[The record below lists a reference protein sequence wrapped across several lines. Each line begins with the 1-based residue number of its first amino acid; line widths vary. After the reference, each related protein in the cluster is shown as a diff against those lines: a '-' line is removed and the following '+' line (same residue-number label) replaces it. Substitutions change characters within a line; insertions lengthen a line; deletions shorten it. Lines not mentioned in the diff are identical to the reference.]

1 MTVVEARR
9 LIINPAFRGRGDWL
23 AKSWRRRLRPKVLL
37 LLLVALCFA
46 GGVAAAGALVL
57 ADYRDSRAAAE
68 AATRHQARLLQEF
81 VARTLDATELMVRR
95 LGDQLTAPS
104 VGQLSADQQ
113 VALRAALVAS
123 PHLAN
128 LVVVDGRGL
137 VVADGL
143 GKLAAAASLVHHD
156 WVRAVL
162 GSDGSNLSLSQAGL
176 DEASGKVVFPV
187 SLALRDA
194 RGRLL
199 GAVAAQVDIRTL
211 AALIDE
217 QDVAA
222 ARPGLALY
230 RMDGALLAAHPL
242 SAADMGRNLSGSPLF
257 STHLPEAASGTFVT
271 APGDGDLRIISY
283 RSIPGRNLVVCAG
296 VSVEEAMAPW
306 RQRSWVTLMTSVLV
320 LGLLAA
326 LSRVMA
332 REIRRDRMVNQAL
345 RAANRDLSR
354 SNTDLEQFAYVASH
368 DLKEPLRNIA
378 SYVQLLQRRY
388 QGRLDEDAD
397 AFIGY
402 TVDGVRRMQMI
413 INELLVYSRIGTGPL
428 TRGPVQTGVVVS
440 TVLANLKVVIAE
452 AGAVVEVKGPLP
464 VVVGDA
470 GQLTSVFQNLI
481 SNGLKYRRDD
491 VRPELTV
498 AVAEQGEF
506 WHFSIID
513 NGIGIDAHYHRQ
525 IFELFKRLHAR
536 DRYSG
541 TGIGLAVCQR
551 VIERHGGEIWVDS
564 VPGQGATF
572 HFTLPKS

>member
-1 MTVVEARR
+1 M
-9 LIINPAFRGRGDWL
+9 
-23 AKSWRRRLRPKVLL
+23 AKSWRRRLRPKFVLL
-37 LLLVALCFA
+37 LLFALCFA
-46 GGVAAAGALVL
+46 GGVGAAGALVM

-95 LGDQLTAPS
+95 LGDQLTTPP
-104 VGQLSADQQ
+104 VGSLNAEQNA
-113 VALRAALVAS
+113 ALRAALAAS

-128 LVVVDGRGL
+128 LVVVDGRGQ
-137 VVADGL
+137 VVTDGL
-143 GKLAAAASLVHHD
+143 AKLPAATSLVQHE

-162 GSDGSNLSLSQAGL
+162 GGETSSLSLSQAGL
-176 DEASGKVVFPV
+176 DEASGKVVFSV
-187 SLALRDA
+187 SLALRDV

-199 GAVAAQVDIRTL
+199 GAVAALVDIQTL

-217 QDVAA
+217 QDMAA
-222 ARPGLALY
+222 ARPSLALY

-242 SAADMGRNLSGSPLF
+242 SAADMGRNMSGLPLF
-257 STHLPEAASGTFVT
+257 STHLPEAASGTFAT
-271 APGDGDLRIISY
+271 SPSEGDLRIVSY
-283 RSIPGRNLVVCAG
+283 RTIPGRNLVVCAS
-296 VSVEEAMAPW
+296 VSQDEAMAPW
-306 RQRSWVTLMTSVLV
+306 RQRSWATLITAVLV

-354 SNTDLEQFAYVASH
+354 SNADLEQFAYVASH

-428 TRGPVQTGVVVS
+428 TRGAVQTGVLVS
-440 TVLANLKVVIAE
+440 TALANLKAVIAE

-470 GQLTSVFQNLI
+470 GQLSSVFQNLI

-491 VRPELTV
+491 IRPELTV

-506 WHFSIID
+506 WRFSIID
-513 NGIGIDAHYHRQ
+513 NGIGIDPQYHRQ

-536 DRYSG
+536 DRYTG

-551 VIERHGGEIWVDS
+551 VIERHGGEIWVES
-564 VPGQGATF
+564 VPGQGASF
-572 HFTLPKS
+572 HFTLPKN

>member
-1 MTVVEARR
+1 MV
-9 LIINPAFRGRGDWL
+9 
-23 AKSWRRRLRPKVLL
+23 KSWRRRLRPKVLL
-37 LLLVALCFA
+37 LLLFALCFA
-46 GGVAAAGALVL
+46 GGVVAAGALVL
-57 ADYRDSRAAAE
+57 ADYRDSHAAAE

-95 LGDQLTAPS
+95 LGDQLTPPP
-104 VGQLSADQQ
+104 VGQLSAEQIA
-113 VALRAALVAS
+113 VLRAALAAS

-128 LVVVDGRGL
+128 LVVVDGKGR

-143 GKLAAAASLVHHD
+143 TKLSAASSLVHHE

-162 GSDGSNLSLSQAGL
+162 GGERSSLYLSQAGL
-176 DEASGKVVFPV
+176 DEASGKVVFPL
-187 SLALRDA
+187 SLALRDV
-194 RGRLL
+194 RGRMV
-199 GAVAAQVDIRTL
+199 GAVAAQVDIQAL

-217 QDVAA
+217 QDAA
-222 ARPGLALY
+222 AVRPGLALF
-230 RMDGALLAAHPL
+230 RLDGALLAAHPL
-242 SAADMGRNLSGSPLF
+242 STADMGRNMSGLPLF
-257 STHLPEAASGTFVT
+257 TTHLPQAASGTFAS
-271 APGDGDLRIISY
+271 APGEGDLRIVSY
-283 RSIPGRNLVVCAG
+283 RTIPGRNLVVCAS
-296 VSVEEAMAPW
+296 VSLDEAMAPW
-306 RQRSWVTLMTSVLV
+306 RQRSWATLVATVVV

-354 SNTDLEQFAYVASH
+354 SNADLEQFAYVASH

-428 TRGPVQTGVVVS
+428 TRGPVQTGVLVS
-440 TVLANLKVVIAE
+440 TALANLKAVIAE

-470 GQLTSVFQNLI
+470 GQLSSVFQNLI
-481 SNGLKYRRDD
+481 SNGLKYHRDD
-491 VRPELTV
+491 VRPELTI
-498 AVAEQGEF
+498 AVAEQGDF
-506 WHFSIID
+506 WRFSIID
-513 NGIGIDAHYHRQ
+513 NGIGIDAQYHRQ

-536 DRYSG
+536 DRYTG

-551 VIERHGGEIWVDS
+551 VIERHGGEVWVES
-564 VPGQGATF
+564 VPGQGASF
-572 HFTLPKS
+572 HFTLPRT